1 MKGNRL
7 FTTVIDKDFLEGQRV
22 TVKPSDY
29 LKKLH
34 PEKVISELEAHI
46 QSLKDS
52 LIRYAQEDM
61 DVPRNRN
68 KIKELGFELDVAKGY
83 LSHFKKKCEAIW

>member
-1 MKGNRL
+1 M
-7 FTTVIDKDFLEGQRV
+7 IDKDDPEGQKV
-22 TVKPSDY
+22 TVKPSEY

-34 PEKVISELEAHI
+34 PERVISELEAHI

-61 DVPRNRN
+61 DVPINR
-68 KIKELGFELDVAKGY
+68 KKFKRLGFELDVAKGY
-83 LSHFKKKCEAIW
+83 LSHFKKKYEAIW